1 MIKNTLVLA
10 ALAFFICA
18 ANTARAEKACTQ
30 MWCQEGLTVNLKADT
45 WPAGSYEFVVRADD
59 RTVTCKSSLPFK
71 GCEGNTVC
79 DGKGVMI
86 GESGCALPP
95 EAHGFYAIIL
105 PSIPDDIKLTVTHE
119 SGKTFSY
126 QTPVDKKC
134 FFPNGEGC
142 DPKPCCSAASDFA
155 LDWKD

>member
-1 MIKNTLVLA
+1 MKSSALLLAVLLLIGSA
-10 ALAFFICA
+10 S
-18 ANTARAEKACTQ
+18 TAQAQKACTQ

-45 WPAGSYEFVVRADD
+45 WLAGNYEFVVTADD

-71 GCEGNTVC
+71 SCEGNTAC
-79 DGKGVMI
+79 NGEGVMI

-95 EAHGFYAIIL
+95 EAHSFHAIML
-105 PSIPDDIKLTVTHE
+105 PVIPENIKITVTHQ

-126 QTPVDKKC
+126 QTPLEKSC

-142 DPKPCCSAASDFA
+142 DPKPCCSAVADFG